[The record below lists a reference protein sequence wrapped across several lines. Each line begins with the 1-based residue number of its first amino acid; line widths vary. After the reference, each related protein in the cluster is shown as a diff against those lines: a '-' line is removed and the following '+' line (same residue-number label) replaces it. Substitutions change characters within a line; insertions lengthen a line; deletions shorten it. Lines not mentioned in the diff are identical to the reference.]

1 MASVAAREQLM
12 DDQAGNH
19 RKLLKEN
26 DLLKRKISEL
36 EELAAQHRRVESEI
50 RKRDARYQQLVD
62 HAPDG
67 IFTIDGEGRFLF
79 VNTAFCRMLGATRD
93 ECLRLNI
100 LDTYPNN
107 ATPDG
112 LKRLTDLQC
121 GEALRF
127 ERPLRRQDGSIIIVS
142 ANAWKNPDGNLQA
155 IVRDITER
163 KRMEEALCRSEEKYR
178 NILENID
185 DGYYEIDLA
194 GNFTLVN
201 DEISRHLRYTRE
213 ELIGM
218 NGRQYMEEESYRTL
232 YRHYLELY
240 RTGKRIQ
247 KYAFEI
253 IRKDGTRGFSEISV
267 ALIRDDR
274 GNPVGFRGISRDVT
288 ERRQMEERIRQS
300 EERYRTIIEQI
311 EDGYFETDLRG
322 NFTFVNEA
330 ECRNLGY
337 SFEEIIGMNR
347 RQYADEKNARML
359 FDLFSGV
366 YRTGI
371 PVRAHELELIRKDGT
386 RHFNEISVA
395 LIRNAKGEPTGFR
408 GIARDI
414 TERKS
419 LEEKLRVISITD
431 ELTGLYNRRGF
442 ITLSEQH
449 RKMVA
454 RTRQAMLL
462 FFADLD
468 KLKEIN
474 DSFGHQEGDKALM
487 EVAEILKSAFR
498 ESDIIGRIG
507 GDEFAVLVTNA
518 SDAAG
523 NLLAARIRSIIDR
536 RNKTGDKSYPLG
548 ISTGVAQYDPAH
560 PCSLDELM
568 SRADERMYK
577 EKKSKLSDR

>member
-1 MASVAAREQLM
+1 MS
-12 DDQAGNH
+12 DQAENV
-19 RKLLKEN
+19 RKLLAEN
-26 DLLKRKISEL
+26 ALLQKKIAEL
-36 EELAAQHRRVESEI
+36 EELAALHRRAEGEI
-50 RKRDARYQQLVD
+50 RKRDAQYQQLVA

-79 VNTAFCRMLGATRD
+79 VNAAFCRMLGVGPD
-93 ECLRLNI
+93 ECLKLNI
-100 LDTYPNN
+100 LDTYPD
-107 ATPDG
+107 TSMPDG
-112 LKRLTDLQC
+112 LKRLADLQC

-127 ERPLRRQDGSIIIVS
+127 ERPLRRQNGSIIIVS
-142 ANAWKNPDGNLQA
+142 ANAWKDPDGNLRA

-163 KRMEEALCRSEEKYR
+163 KRMEEALRRSEEKYR

-201 DEISRHLRYTRE
+201 DEISRHLLYTRE

-218 NGRQYMEEESYRTL
+218 NGRRYMDEETFQAL
-232 YRHYLELY
+232 TRHYLELY

-274 GNPVGFRGISRDVT
+274 GNPIGFRGISRDVT

-322 NFTFVNEA
+322 HLTFVNEA

-337 SFEEIIGMNR
+337 SREEIIGMNHH
-347 RQYADEKNARML
+347 QYADEKNAALL
-359 FDLFSGV
+359 FNLFYGV
-366 YRTGI
+366 YKTGI
-371 PVRAHELELIRKDGT
+371 PVRAQAIELIKKDGA
-386 RHFNEISVA
+386 RHFDEISVA
-395 LIRNAKGEPTGFR
+395 LIRNTKGEPTGFR

-414 TERKS
+414 TERKQ

-442 ITLSEQH
+442 IAFSEQH
-449 RKMVA
+449 RKIAV

-474 DSFGHQEGDKALM
+474 DTFGHQEGDRALV

-498 ESDIIGRIG
+498 ESDVIGRIG

-518 SDAAG
+518 TAAAG
-523 NLLAARIRSIIDR
+523 GLLSARVQEILDR
-536 RNKTGDKSYPLG
+536 RNQGQSRGYPLG
-548 ISTGVAQYDPAH
+548 LSKGVAPYDPDH

-568 SRADERMYK
+568 SRADERMYRQK
-577 EKKSKLSDR
+577 TNKLSDR

>member
-1 MASVAAREQLM
+1 MS
-12 DDQAGNH
+12 DQAENV
-19 RKLLKEN
+19 RKLLAEN
-26 DLLKRKISEL
+26 ALLQKKIAEL
-36 EELAAQHRRVESEI
+36 EELAALHRRAEGEI
-50 RKRDARYQQLVD
+50 RKRDAQYQQLVA

-79 VNTAFCRMLGATRD
+79 VNAAFCRMLGVGPD
-93 ECLRLNI
+93 ECLKLNI
-100 LDTYPNN
+100 LDTYPD
-107 ATPDG
+107 TSMPDG
-112 LKRLTDLQC
+112 LKRLADLQC

-127 ERPLRRQDGSIIIVS
+127 ERPLRRQNGSIIFVS
-142 ANAWKNPDGNLQA
+142 ANAWKDPDGNLRA

-163 KRMEEALCRSEEKYR
+163 KRMEEALRRSEEKYR

-201 DEISRHLRYTRE
+201 DEISRHLLYTRE

-218 NGRQYMEEESYRTL
+218 NGRRYMDEETFQAL
-232 YRHYLELY
+232 TRHYLELY

-274 GNPVGFRGISRDVT
+274 GNPIGFRGISRDVT

-322 NFTFVNEA
+322 HLTFVNEA

-337 SFEEIIGMNR
+337 SREEIIGMNHH
-347 RQYADEKNARML
+347 QYADEKNAALL
-359 FDLFSGV
+359 FNLFYGV
-366 YRTGI
+366 YKTGI
-371 PVRAHELELIRKDGT
+371 PVRAQAIELIKKDGA
-386 RHFNEISVA
+386 RHFDEISVA

-414 TERKS
+414 TERKQ

-442 ITLSEQH
+442 IAFSEQH
-449 RKMVA
+449 RKIAV

-474 DSFGHQEGDKALM
+474 DTFGHQEGDRALV

-498 ESDIIGRIG
+498 ESDVIGRIG

-518 SDAAG
+518 TAAAG
-523 NLLAARIRSIIDR
+523 GLLAARVQEILDR
-536 RNKTGDKSYPLG
+536 RNQGQSRGYPLG
-548 ISTGVAQYDPAH
+548 LSKGVAPYDPDH

-568 SRADERMYK
+568 SRADERMYRQ
-577 EKKSKLSDR
+577 KKNKLSDR

>member
-1 MASVAAREQLM
+1 MS
-12 DDQAGNH
+12 DQAENV
-19 RKLLKEN
+19 RKLLAEN
-26 DLLKRKISEL
+26 ALLQKKIAEL
-36 EELAAQHRRVESEI
+36 EELAALHRRAEGEI
-50 RKRDARYQQLVD
+50 RKRDAQYQQLVA

-79 VNTAFCRMLGATRD
+79 VNAAFCRMLGVGPD
-93 ECLRLNI
+93 ECLKLNI
-100 LDTYPNN
+100 LDTYPD
-107 ATPDG
+107 TSMPDG
-112 LKRLTDLQC
+112 LKRLADLQC

-127 ERPLRRQDGSIIIVS
+127 ERPLRRQNGSIIIVS
-142 ANAWKNPDGNLQA
+142 ANAWKDPDGNLRA

-163 KRMEEALCRSEEKYR
+163 KRMEEALRRSEEKYR

-201 DEISRHLRYTRE
+201 DEISRHLLYTRE

-218 NGRQYMEEESYRTL
+218 NGRRYMDEETFQAL
-232 YRHYLELY
+232 TRHYLELY

-274 GNPVGFRGISRDVT
+274 GNPIGFRGISRDVT

-322 NFTFVNEA
+322 HLTFVNEA

-337 SFEEIIGMNR
+337 SREEIIGMNHH
-347 RQYADEKNARML
+347 QYADEKNAALL
-359 FDLFSGV
+359 FNLFYGV
-366 YRTGI
+366 YKTGI
-371 PVRAHELELIRKDGT
+371 PVRAQAIELIKKDGA
-386 RHFNEISVA
+386 RHFDEISVA

-414 TERKS
+414 TERKQ

-442 ITLSEQH
+442 IAFSEQH
-449 RKMVA
+449 RKIAV

-474 DSFGHQEGDKALM
+474 DTFGHQEGDRALV

-498 ESDIIGRIG
+498 ESDVIGRIG

-518 SDAAG
+518 TAAAG
-523 NLLAARIRSIIDR
+523 GLLAARVQEILDR
-536 RNKTGDKSYPLG
+536 RNQGQSRGYPLG
-548 ISTGVAQYDPAH
+548 LSTGVAPYDPDH

-568 SRADERMYK
+568 SRADERMYRQ
-577 EKKSKLSDR
+577 KKNKLSDR

>member
-1 MASVAAREQLM
+1 MS
-12 DDQAGNH
+12 DQAENV
-19 RKLLKEN
+19 RKLLAEN
-26 DLLKRKISEL
+26 ALLQKKIAEL
-36 EELAAQHRRVESEI
+36 EELAALHRRAEGEI
-50 RKRDARYQQLVD
+50 RKRDAQYQQLVA

-79 VNTAFCRMLGATRD
+79 VNAAFCRMLGVGPD
-93 ECLRLNI
+93 ECLKLNI
-100 LDTYPNN
+100 LDTYPD
-107 ATPDG
+107 TSMPDG
-112 LKRLTDLQC
+112 LKRLADLQC

-127 ERPLRRQDGSIIIVS
+127 ERPLRRQNGSIIIVS
-142 ANAWKNPDGNLQA
+142 ANAWKDPDGNLRA

-163 KRMEEALCRSEEKYR
+163 KRMEEALRRSEEKYR

-201 DEISRHLRYTRE
+201 DEISRHLLYTRE

-218 NGRQYMEEESYRTL
+218 NGRRYMDEETFQAL
-232 YRHYLELY
+232 TRHYLELY

-274 GNPVGFRGISRDVT
+274 GNPIGFRGISRDVT

-322 NFTFVNEA
+322 HLTFVNEA

-337 SFEEIIGMNR
+337 SREEIIGMNHH
-347 RQYADEKNARML
+347 QYADEKNAALL
-359 FDLFSGV
+359 FNLFYGV
-366 YRTGI
+366 YKTGI
-371 PVRAHELELIRKDGT
+371 PVRAQAIELIKKDGA
-386 RHFNEISVA
+386 RHFDEISVA

-414 TERKS
+414 TERKQ

-442 ITLSEQH
+442 IAFSEQH
-449 RKMVA
+449 RKIAV

-474 DSFGHQEGDKALM
+474 DTFGHQEGDRALV

-498 ESDIIGRIG
+498 ESDVIGRIG

-518 SDAAG
+518 TAAAG
-523 NLLAARIRSIIDR
+523 GLLAARVQEILDR
-536 RNKTGDKSYPLG
+536 RNQGQSRGYPLG
-548 ISTGVAQYDPAH
+548 LSKGVAPYDPDH

-568 SRADERMYK
+568 SRADERMYRQK
-577 EKKSKLSDR
+577 TNKLSDR

>member
-1 MASVAAREQLM
+1 MG
-12 DDQAGNH
+12 DQAENV
-19 RKLLKEN
+19 RKLCAEN
-26 DLLKRKISEL
+26 AFLQKKIAEL
-36 EELAAQHRRVESEI
+36 ERLADLHRRAEGEI

-67 IFTIDGEGRFLF
+67 IFTIDAEGRFLF
-79 VNTAFCRMLGATRD
+79 VNTAFCRMLGAARD

-100 LDTYPNN
+100 LDTYPDP
-107 ATPDG
+107 ARPDA
-112 LKRLTDLQC
+112 LKRLADLQC

-127 ERPLRRQDGSIIIVS
+127 ERPLKRQDGGIIIVS
-142 ANAWKNPDGNLQA
+142 ANAWKDSDGNLQA

-163 KRMEEALCRSEEKYR
+163 KRMEEALSRSEEKYR

-201 DEISRHLRYTRE
+201 DEISRHLLYTRE

-218 NGRQYMEEESYRTL
+218 NGRQYMEEESYQTL

-267 ALIRDDR
+267 ALIRDDK
-274 GNPVGFRGISRDVT
+274 GNPVGFRGISRDIT
-288 ERRQMEERIRQS
+288 ERRRMEERIRQS

-322 NFTFVNEA
+322 KFTFVNEA

-337 SFEEIIGMNR
+337 TYEEIIGMNR
-347 RQYADEKNARML
+347 HRYADEKNAAML
-359 FDLFSGV
+359 FDLFYGV
-366 YRTGI
+366 YKTGI

-395 LIRNAKGEPTGFR
+395 LILNAKGEPTGFR

-414 TERKS
+414 TERKQ
-419 LEEKLRVISITD
+419 LEEKLRAISITD

-449 RKMVA
+449 RKMAV

-474 DSFGHQEGDKALM
+474 DTFGHQKGDRALV
-487 EVAEILKSAFR
+487 EVAEILKAAFR
-498 ESDIIGRIG
+498 ESDVIGRIG

-518 SDAAG
+518 TAAAG
-523 NLLAARIRSIIDR
+523 GLLAARIQEMLNR
-536 RNKTGDKSYPLG
+536 RNQGQSCGYPLG
-548 ISTGVAQYDPAH
+548 LSTGVAPYDPAH

-577 EKKSKLSDR
+577 EKKNKLSDR